1 MDLDLTISRKEFLRE
16 CKKQHVIESYQ
27 NLIDRMISI
36 LQHYKITVDKIV
48 PLGEIVNLDEIRL
61 YLSKAITKYAGDK
74 RLASPANTPEAI
86 ARGTVRLM
94 ELVRSQQAAIDPAF
108 LNVLFFPDASLQEAN
123 KIAWEKQGT
132 LKISHTKSELVMEVP
147 AIDQARWETLKT
159 ELAGFVAQQTTEE
172 SYRVSLITERAKLM
186 EDYQRVMKNK
196 EKVDLA
202 VEKALEEATRAVEEE
217 EEEMERKR
225 KEEEEMERKRK
236 EEEEMERKRK
246 EEEEM
251 EKKEGE
257 EEGEEKKKEGEEE
270 GEKKK
275 EEEGEEK
282 KKEEEEGE
290 KKKESEEEKPAE
302 PTEPVISQAKL
313 AKEAREREMEMLK
326 EMNVE
331 IADILKSIQ
340 NDAYMRAS
348 TENHTA
354 LMNRM
359 MECDQKMLT
368 IATQFPDVALEIKH
382 VEPGKL
388 CTSLVTPRS
397 G

>member
-225 KEEEEMERKRK
+225 KEEEEME
-236 EEEEMERKRK
+236 
-246 EEEEM
+246 
-251 EKKEGE
+251 KKEGE